1 MTYLLGGAMPEYPSW
16 RHYFDVVIVAAQKP
30 AFFQRA
36 APARSSATG
45 DELRPATAPAR
56 ARQVYEGGNLH
67 DLERALGVTGDRILY
82 VGDHIYGDILR
93 SKKESAWRTAMII
106 QEMEAEVVAH
116 DACASDLRR
125 NGELDEMRAKLEDE
139 LRYHQGRYKDL
150 TRQIEAHTAKGEN
163 GATLTHL
170 IGRACSNEAGRRTS
184 TRTTSRSRK
193 REYSER
199 RPIDSRFHPY
209 WGSLLKEAS
218 EKSSFG
224 DQVEEYAC
232 LYTSR
237 VSNFLSY
244 SPLQYFRSPRDL
256 MPHEL

>member
-1 MTYLLGGAMPEYPSW
+1 
-16 RHYFDVVIVAAQKP
+16 
-30 AFFQRA
+30 
-36 APARSSATG
+36 
-45 DELRPATAPAR
+45 
-56 ARQVYEGGNLH
+56 
-67 DLERALGVTGDRILY
+67 
-82 VGDHIYGDILR
+82 
-93 SKKESAWRTAMII
+93 MII

-125 NGELDEMRAKLEDE
+125 NDELDEMRARLEDE
-139 LRYHQGRYKDL
+139 LRYNQARYKDL
-150 TRQIEAHTAKGEN
+150 TRQVEAHSAKGEN
-163 GATLTHL
+163 GVTLTHL
-170 IGRACSNEAGRRTS
+170 SAERTRA
-184 TRTTSRSRK
+184 K
-193 REYSER
+193 RGVER
-199 RPIDSRFHPY
+199 VRGLLREVEKESILLVDRIDKRFHPY

-237 VSNFLSY
+237 VSNFLAY